1 MERDLA
7 ETAGVEALRRAAVLR
22 PLVQAYLAG
31 TGSLEAGIRDA
42 VRELGVSRVTVWR
55 WIRRRHDPSRRQ
67 GFP

>member
-7 ETAGVEALRRAAVLR
+7 ETAGVEALRRVAVLR

-31 TGSLEAGIRDA
+31 TGCLEAGIRDA